1 MNRPALATTWAAAAL
16 LVFAAGAR
24 SESADPIGT
33 VTAVQ
38 REVTVTHAAQTD
50 VALVS
55 LGGSVFFQDL
65 YQTKDASRLK
75 LLFQDDSILTLGE
88 RTSLTITENIYNPAK
103 NQRSTVVDMAQGSV
117 RALVG
122 KVFGGAGSKFE
133 IRSPTA
139 AAAARGTYFI
149 VWTTGEGKDLLTFVL
164 NIGESGRV
172 SVRNI
177 DLRIAGSVE
186 LGQNDY
192 TMIEKGKSPTAV
204 SKADFLLFRRL
215 ARATEIKDQTVRD
228 IPNVAQLP
236 GFDVAR
242 EPVTLHVLTR
252 AAKGAR
258 GNPAGATN
266 QETGGSPGGTLLV
279 IPPILQQPNLSPT
292 AGAPATTPVTVTV
305 TFD

>member
-24 SESADPIGT
+24 AESAVPIGT

-38 REVTVTHAAQTD
+38 REATVTHEAQTD

-55 LGGSVFFQDL
+55 LGGSVLFQDL

-75 LLFQDDSILTLGE
+75 LFFQDDSILTLGE
-88 RTSLTITENIYNPAK
+88 QTSLKITENIYDPAK
-103 NQRSTVVDMAQGSV
+103 SQRSTVVDMAQGSV

-122 KVFGGAGSKFE
+122 KVFGGPGSKFE
-133 IRSPTA
+133 IHSPTA

-172 SVRNI
+172 GVRNI
-177 DLRIAGSVE
+177 NSAIAGSVE
-186 LGQNDY
+186 LGQDDY
-192 TMIEKGKSPTAV
+192 TMIEKGKPPTAV
-204 SKADFLLFRRL
+204 AKADGLLFRRL
-215 ARATEIKDQTVRD
+215 SRATEITDQTIRD
-228 IPNVAQLP
+228 IPDVAQLP

-242 EPVTLHVLTR
+242 DPVTLQVLTQ
-252 AAKGAR
+252 AGKGDR
-258 GNPAGATN
+258 GKPAGALSQAADT
-266 QETGGSPGGTLLV
+266 SMGGTLLA
-279 IPPILQQPNLSPT
+279 IPPILQQPSPPLT
-292 AGAPATTPVTVTV
+292 AGAPPTTPVTVNV
-305 TFD
+305 TFE

>member
-1 MNRPALATTWAAAAL
+1 VNRPALATTWAAAAL

-24 SESADPIGT
+24 SESPDPIGT

-38 REVTVTHAAQTD
+38 REVTVTHAAQMD

-55 LGGSVFFQDL
+55 LGSSVFSQDL
-65 YQTKDASRLK
+65 YQTQDASRLK

-103 NQRSTVVDMAQGSV
+103 SQRSTVVDMAQGSV

-122 KVFGGAGSKFE
+122 KVFSGTGSKFE

-164 NIGESGRV
+164 NIGESGHV

-204 SKADFLLFRRL
+204 SKADYLLSRRL
-215 ARATEIKDQTVRD
+215 SRATEIKDQTVRD
-228 IPNVAQLP
+228 ISNVAQLP

-266 QETGGSPGGTLLV
+266 QETGGSLGGTLLV

-292 AGAPATTPVTVTV
+292 AGAPPVSVNV

>member
-1 MNRPALATTWAAAAL
+1 M
-16 LVFAAGAR
+16 
-24 SESADPIGT
+24 
-33 VTAVQ
+33 
-38 REVTVTHAAQTD
+38 D

-55 LGGSVFFQDL
+55 LGSSVFSQDL
-65 YQTKDASRLK
+65 YQTQDASRLK

-103 NQRSTVVDMAQGSV
+103 SQRSTVVDMAQGSV

-122 KVFGGAGSKFE
+122 KVFSGTGSKFE

-164 NIGESGRV
+164 NIGESGHV

-204 SKADFLLFRRL
+204 SKADYLISRRL
-215 ARATEIKDQTVRD
+215 SRATEIKDQTVRD
-228 IPNVAQLP
+228 IPNVEQLP

-242 EPVTLHVLTR
+242 EPVSLHVLTR
-252 AAKGAR
+252 AAKGVR
-258 GNPAGATN
+258 GRPAGATN
-266 QETGGSPGGTLLV
+266 QETGSSLGGTPFV
-279 IPPILQQPNLSPT
+279 IPPILQQPNLSPA

>member
-1 MNRPALATTWAAAAL
+1 M
-16 LVFAAGAR
+16 
-24 SESADPIGT
+24 
-33 VTAVQ
+33 
-38 REVTVTHAAQTD
+38 D
-50 VALVS
+50 VARVS

-65 YQTKDASRLK
+65 YQTKDDSRLK

-88 RTSLTITENIYNPAK
+88 RTSLKITDNIYNPAK

-139 AAAARGTYFI
+139 VAAASGTYFI

-204 SKADFLLFRRL
+204 SKADYLLFRRL
-215 ARATEIKDQTVRD
+215 SRATEIKDQVVRD
-228 IPNVAQLP
+228 IPDVAQLP

-242 EPVTLHVLTR
+242 EPVTLHVLTQ
-252 AAKGAR
+252 AAKRAR
-258 GNPAGATN
+258 GKPAGATN
-266 QETGGSPGGTLLV
+266 QETGSSLEGTLLV
-279 IPPILQQPNLSPT
+279 IPPILQQPNLSPP
-292 AGAPATTPVTVTV
+292 AGAPPVKVNV

>member
-24 SESADPIGT
+24 AASADPIGT

-38 REVTVTHAAQTD
+38 REVSVTHAAQMD

-55 LGGSVFFQDL
+55 LGGSVLFQDL

-88 RTSLTITENIYNPAK
+88 RTNLKITENIYNPAK
-103 NQRSTVVDMAQGSV
+103 SQRSTVVDMAQGSV
-117 RALVG
+117 RALVS

-133 IRSPTA
+133 IHSPTA

-149 VWTTGEGKDLLTFVL
+149 VWTTGEGKSLVTGVL

-172 SVRNI
+172 GVRNI
-177 DLRIAGSVE
+177 DSAIAGSVD
-186 LGQNDY
+186 LAQDDY
-192 TMIEKGKSPTAV
+192 TMIEKGKPPTAV
-204 SKADFLLFRRL
+204 AKADGLLFRKL
-215 ARATEIKDQTVRD
+215 SRATEIKDQAVRD
-228 IPNVAQLP
+228 IPEMALLP

-242 EPVTLHVLTR
+242 DPVTLQVLTQ
-252 AAKGAR
+252 AAKGDR
-258 GNPAGATN
+258 GKPAGAVS
-266 QETGGSPGGTLLV
+266 QETGSSLGGTLLA
-279 IPPILQQPNLSPT
+279 IPPILQQPNLPPT
-292 AGAPATTPVTVTV
+292 AGAPPTTPVTVNV
-305 TFD
+305 TFN